1 MTTRVNARGVTV
13 YHVNFDLAEDVVKDL
28 DAEAGRTGD
37 TRAAVLRRA
46 IHEWLETRPKREAL
60 SV

>member
-28 DAEAGRTGD
+28 DAEASLTGD

-46 IHEWLETRPKREAL
+46 VREWLDTRPKREVL
-60 SV
+60 SA